1 MSTTARYALVLPSLG
16 RRGRRLRPS
25 MSARP
30 GLAALVGLLLL
41 TAARA
46 APAEPA
52 RYRFDPAHSFVTF
65 EVLHFGTSTIRGR
78 FGPLQG
84 EVVLDR
90 AQRRARVQVVVDTA
104 GVSTGLAAFDAR
116 LREADMLAVQ
126 AHPRAYF
133 VAERFDLDATG
144 NVSALRGEFTLRGSS
159 LPLELKALRFNC
171 YTSPLL
177 RVEVCGGDFEGRFE
191 RSAAGITHSLPFVAD
206 TVRLLVQ
213 VEAIRDESR

>member
-1 MSTTARYALVLPSLG
+1 MILPV
-16 RRGRRLRPS
+16 RRL
-25 MSARP
+25 ALA
-30 GLAALVGLLLL
+30 GLALLW
-41 TAARA
+41 AADVARA
-46 APAEPA
+46 EPV
-52 RYRFDPAHSFVTF
+52 RYRFDPTHSYVTF

-84 EVVLDR
+84 DVVLDR
-90 AQRRARVQVVVDTA
+90 AQRSGRVQVAIDTA
-104 GVSTGLAAFDAR
+104 GVSTGLPAFDAR

-133 VAERFDLDATG
+133 VAERFDFDEAG
-144 NVSALRGEFTLRGSS
+144 RVRSLRGEFTLRGAS

-213 VEAIRDESR
+213 VEAIRE